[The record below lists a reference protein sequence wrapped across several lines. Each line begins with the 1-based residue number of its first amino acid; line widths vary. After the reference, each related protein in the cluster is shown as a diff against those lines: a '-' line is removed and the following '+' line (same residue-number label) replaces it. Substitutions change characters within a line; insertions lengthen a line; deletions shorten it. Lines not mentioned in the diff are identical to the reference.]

1 MRGPEQSIAPT
12 EKKQEQPTDDD
23 EVDPAI
29 GYLHGY
35 KLVAT
40 IAALM
45 TVVSLYGLDQSIV
58 ATCLVAIGDD
68 FGEFSK
74 IQWIAT
80 AYLLSTTALC
90 CSWGK
95 VAYIFGRKR
104 TFMSGIVLFEIGS
117 LICGVSTSMDMLIG
131 GRTIAGVGG
140 GCIQTLVFIIISE
153 ILLLEKR
160 TVSSHRWCCNWS
172 FFSYRPVDRWSF
184 CNACHLALVFLSESS
199 NRWDSLPGHICVL
212 QAFAEQAAKVGGK
225 ACYDGLYWNH
235 PTHKWN
241 RTSPIGFKLG
251 GE

>member
-95 VAYIFGRKR
+95 VAYIFGSKDFHVWHCSLRNRK
-104 TFMSGIVLFEIGS
+104 L
-117 LICGVSTSMDMLIG
+117 DMRRLDFYG
-131 GRTIAGVGG
+131 YAYRRQNVGG

>member
-74 IQWIAT
+74 VQWIAT

-95 VAYIFGRKR
+95 VAYIFGRKW

-131 GRTIAGVGG
+131 GRIIAGVGG
-140 GCIQTLVFIIISE
+140 GCIQTLVFVIISE
-153 ILLLEKR
+153 IL
-160 TVSSHRWCCNWS
+160 
-172 FFSYRPVDRWSF
+172 
-184 CNACHLALVFLSESS
+184 
-199 NRWDSLPGHICVL
+199 
-212 QAFAEQAAKVGGK
+212 
-225 ACYDGLYWNH
+225 
-235 PTHKWN
+235 
-241 RTSPIGFKLG
+241 
-251 GE
+251 